1 MPAMEPAQILI
12 VDDEPNMLK
21 VLGALLKRE
30 GYHII
35 EAMNGEDALEL
46 LEEHHVDA
54 MVTDMKMPGMDG
66 MQVLDTAL
74 DRHADLPVIMITAH
88 GTIDTA
94 VEALKKG
101 AFDYVTKPFEWSEL
115 RSVIAKAVQTVKLG
129 SREVGVESIVMG
141 HEGSA
146 VKDISL
152 IGSSEPMQQVFD
164 VLEKV
169 ADTPS
174 TVLITGESGTGKDLI
189 AKEMHARSRWS
200 EKPFIKVNCAAIP
213 SELLESELFGY
224 DKGAFTGAVST
235 KPGRFELAHGGTLF
249 LDEIGEM
256 SPEMQ
261 VKLLRAVQ
269 DKEFERVG
277 GLKTYKVE
285 TRLITATNI
294 DIKKAVSDGRFR
306 EDLYYRLNI
315 VNIELPPLRER
326 RSDIPPLCAHFLGRF
341 NEKLEKNVGG
351 FDEQAKARLE
361 SYDWPGN
368 IRQLENLI
376 ERAVLFDGNGLIGLD
391 DLPNEVLDGEA
402 THETSRVPAE
412 GIGLKEAVKAET
424 SRIERELI
432 VRALEQ
438 TKGNVTQA
446 ARHLK
451 ISRKSMQIKMKE
463 LGLRDDSPR

>member
-1 MPAMEPAQILI
+1 MPAMEPAQIII
-12 VDDEPNMLK
+12 VDDEPNMIK

-35 EAMNGEDALEL
+35 EAMSGEEALEL

-74 DRHADLPVIMITAH
+74 GRHPDLPVIMITAH

-101 AFDYVTKPFEWSEL
+101 AFDYITKPFEWSEL
-115 RSVIAKAVQTVKLG
+115 RSVIAKAVQTARLG
-129 SREVGVESIVMG
+129 SREVGADSIVMG
-141 HEGSA
+141 REGA
-146 VKDISL
+146 EAKDIRL

-164 VLEKV
+164 VVEKV

-189 AKEMHARSRWS
+189 AKEIHARSRWI

-224 DKGAFTGAVST
+224 DKGAFTGAVSS

-256 SPEMQ
+256 GPEMQ

-294 DIKKAVSDGRFR
+294 DIRKAVAEGGFR

-326 RSDIPPLCAHFLGRF
+326 RSDIPPLCEHFLGRF
-341 NEKLEKNVGG
+341 NDKLEKDVGG
-351 FDEQAKARLE
+351 FDEESMARLE

-376 ERAVLFDGNGLIGLD
+376 ERAVLFDGNGIIGLD
-391 DLPNEVLDGEA
+391 DLPDEVLDGDA
-402 THETSRVPAE
+402 TTERARPPAE

-463 LGLRDDSPR
+463 LGLRDEGSK

>member
-1 MPAMEPAQILI
+1 METAQILI
-12 VDDEPNMLK
+12 VDDEPNMIK

-35 EAMNGEDALEL
+35 EAMSGQEALQL
-46 LEEHHVDA
+46 LQEHHVDA

-66 MQVLDTAL
+66 MQVLGEAL
-74 DRHADLPVIMITAH
+74 ERREDLPVIMITAH

-115 RSVIAKAVQTVKLG
+115 RSVIAKAVQTARLG
-129 SREVGVESIVMG
+129 SREVGMESIVNTRDDG
-141 HEGSA
+141 KA
-146 VKDISL
+146 KDIRL

-164 VLEKV
+164 VIEKV

-189 AKEMHARSRWS
+189 AKEIHARSRWS

-224 DKGAFTGAVST
+224 DKGAFTGAVTS

-277 GLKTYKVE
+277 GLKTFKVE

-294 DIKKAVSDGRFR
+294 DIRKAVGDGGFR

-326 RSDIPPLCAHFLGRF
+326 RSDIPPLCQHFLGRF
-341 NEKLEKNVGG
+341 NDKLEKDVGG
-351 FDEQAKARLE
+351 FDGKAMALLE

-376 ERAVLFDGNGLIGLD
+376 ERAVLFDGNGIIGLD
-391 DLPNEVLDGEA
+391 DLPGEVLDGDGSRESA
-402 THETSRVPAE
+402 RVPAE

-432 VRALEQ
+432 IRALEQ

-463 LGLRDDSPR
+463 LGLRDETSR